1 MKQRRIAA
9 LLVGA
14 AGLGYV
20 LWRASQCRA
29 ELRSP
34 TPHGE
39 RDVVR
44 YARERRTLAVLGTVR
59 SLAQSWALPE
69 SPIADAIDSV
79 AAKAPPWLAPAAF
92 AAPITAIGALLEIPV
107 DFIEG
112 YTTERRY
119 GLTDQQPQAW
129 FLEQMKG
136 VALATALS
144 AILATLGGAVIRR
157 TGKSWPLVGAAFAFP
172 LLALGNIVVPL
183 YILPL
188 FNRFEPIEGEIE
200 ERLRRLAARYGCGD
214 AEILKMNM
222 SAQTT
227 KANAFVIGIGST
239 HRIVIGDTLLENF
252 TPEEIEFVVAHELG
266 HYVAHDT
273 YRLMA
278 AAEAL
283 VAIALLFASML
294 PENRDAESRERPI
307 FLARISARVALAST
321 ALRPFVLKL
330 TRDRERAADR
340 FAVAATGA
348 PGWGI
353 AAFER
358 LAEQNLAE
366 PESPRW
372 FELLFASHPSLR
384 ERIDTLHRVAE
395 GSAKHEH

>member
-1 MKQRRIAA
+1 MKQRRLAA

-20 LWRASQCRA
+20 LWRARQGRA
-29 ELRSP
+29 ELLSP
-34 TPHGE
+34 TPPGE
-39 RDVVR
+39 RDVAR
-44 YARERRTLAVLGTVR
+44 YASERRALAVVGTLR
-59 SLAQSWALPE
+59 ALAQSWALPE
-69 SPIADAIDSV
+69 SPLADLLDRIAT
-79 AAKAPPWLAPAAF
+79 KAPPWLAPAVF
-92 AAPITAIGALLEIPV
+92 AAPTTAVGALLEIPV
-107 DFIEG
+107 DYIEG

-119 GLTDQQPQAW
+119 GLTDQLPKAW
-129 FLEQMKG
+129 LAEQLKG

-144 AILATLGGAVIRR
+144 AILATIGGAVIRR
-157 TGKSWPLVGAAFAFP
+157 TGRSWPLVGAALAFP

-188 FNRFEPIEGEIE
+188 FNRFEPVEGAIEQ
-200 ERLRRLAARYGCGD
+200 RLRSLATRYGCGN

-252 TPEEIEFVVAHELG
+252 TPDEIEFVVAHELG
-266 HYVAHDT
+266 HYVEHDT
-273 YRLMA
+273 YRLMT

-283 VAIALLFASML
+283 VTFALLFAAML
-294 PENRDAESRERPI
+294 PENRESALRERPI
-307 FLARISARVALAST
+307 FLARISARVALASA

-348 PGWGI
+348 PAWGI

-358 LAEQNLAE
+358 LAAQNLAE
-366 PESPRW
+366 SESPRW
-372 FELLFASHPSLR
+372 YEILFASHPSLR
-384 ERIDTLHRVAE
+384 ERIDTLHRAAE
-395 GSAKHEH
+395 ESAAP

>member
-1 MKQRRIAA
+1 MKNRRTYA

-14 AGLGYV
+14 AGLSYV
-20 LWRASQCRA
+20 AWRAWQSYM
-29 ELRSP
+29 ELSEPSP
-34 TPHGE
+34 QGE
-39 RDVVR
+39 RDVLR
-44 YARERRTLAVLGTVR
+44 YAQERRRLAVLGTLR
-59 SLAQSWALPE
+59 SLTQAWALPE
-69 SPIADAIDSV
+69 SPVAEVFDAL
-79 AAKAPPWLAPAAF
+79 AARAPAWLAPAAF
-92 AAPITAIGALLEIPV
+92 AAPITAVSALLELPV

-112 YTTERRY
+112 YVTERRY
-119 GLTDQQPQAW
+119 GLTEQRPQAW
-129 FLEQMKG
+129 LGEQIKG

-144 AILATLGGAVIRR
+144 AILATIGGAVIRR
-157 TGKSWPLVGAAFAFP
+157 VPRGWPLVGAAISLP

-183 YILPL
+183 YVMPL
-188 FNRFEPIEGEIE
+188 FNRFEPIDGEIE
-200 ERLRRLAARYGCGD
+200 QRLRALAERYGCGN

-239 HRIVIGDTLLENF
+239 HRIVIGDTLLDNF

-283 VAIALLFASML
+283 VTASLLFAATL
-294 PENRDAESRERPI
+294 PENRDTAMRERPR
-307 FLARISARVALAST
+307 FLAQISARVALAST
-321 ALRPFVLKL
+321 LLRPLVLKL

-348 PGWGI
+348 PAWGV

-366 PESPRW
+366 TESPRW
-372 FELLFASHPSLR
+372 YEILFASHPSLR
-384 ERIDTLHRVAE
+384 ERIAALRGAAE
-395 GSAKHEH
+395 ERARS

>member
-1 MKQRRIAA
+1 MKQRRLAA

-20 LWRASQCRA
+20 LWRAAQSRN

-34 TPHGE
+34 TPRGE

-44 YARERRTLAVLGTVR
+44 YARERRTLAVVGTLR

-69 SPIADAIDSV
+69 SPIADLLDRF

-92 AAPITAIGALLEIPV
+92 AAPITAIGAILELPV

-112 YTTERRY
+112 YATERRY
-119 GLTDQQPQAW
+119 GLTEQSPQAW
-129 FLEQMKG
+129 LTEQVKG
-136 VALATALS
+136 VALATTLS
-144 AILATLGGAVIRR
+144 AILATIGGAVIRR
-157 TGKSWPLVGAAFAFP
+157 TGRSWPLVGAALAFP

-183 YILPL
+183 YVLPL
-188 FNRFEPIEGEIE
+188 FNRFEPIEGAIE
-200 ERLRRLAARYGCGD
+200 QRLRRLATRYGCGD

-227 KANAFVIGIGST
+227 KANAFVIGIGGT

-266 HYVAHDT
+266 HYVEHDT

-283 VAIALLFASML
+283 VAIALFFAASL
-294 PENRDAESRERPI
+294 PENREVASRERPI
-307 FLARISARVALAST
+307 FLARISARVALASA
-321 ALRPFVLKL
+321 ALRPLVLKL

-348 PGWGI
+348 PAWGV

-358 LAEQNLAE
+358 LAAQNLAE

-372 FELLFASHPSLR
+372 FEILFASHPSLR
-384 ERIDTLHRVAE
+384 ERIDTLRHAVE
-395 GSAKHEH
+395 ESAAT

>member
-1 MKQRRIAA
+1 MKQRRLTA
-9 LLVGA
+9 LLVG
-14 AGLGYV
+14 GLSLGYV
-20 LWRASQCRA
+20 AWRTWQSVA
-29 ELRSP
+29 ELRTPSP
-34 TPHGE
+34 QGE

-44 YARERRTLAVLGTVR
+44 YARERRTLAVLGTLR

-69 SPIADAIDSV
+69 SSIADALDRV
-79 AAKAPPWLAPAAF
+79 AAKAPAWLAPAAF
-92 AAPITAIGALLEIPV
+92 AAPITAVGALLELPV

-112 YTTERRY
+112 YVTERRY
-119 GLTDQQPQAW
+119 GLTNQQPQDW
-129 FLEQMKG
+129 LGDQLKG

-144 AILATLGGAVIRR
+144 AILATIGGAVIRR
-157 TGKSWPLVGAAFAFP
+157 VPRGWPLVGAAISLP
-172 LLALGNIVVPL
+172 LLALGNIIVPL
-183 YILPL
+183 YVLPL
-188 FNRFEPIEGEIE
+188 FNRFEPVEGEIE
-200 ERLRRLAARYGCGD
+200 QRLRTLAQRYGCGD

-239 HRIVIGDTLLENF
+239 HRIVIGDTLLDRF

-283 VAIALLFASML
+283 VTASLLFAATL
-294 PENRDAESRERPI
+294 PENRDTTMRERPR
-307 FLARISARVALAST
+307 FLAQISARVALAST
-321 ALRPFVLKL
+321 LLRPLVLAL

-340 FAVAATGA
+340 FAIAATGA
-348 PGWGI
+348 PAWGV

-366 PESPRW
+366 AESPRW
-372 FELLFASHPSLR
+372 YEILFASHPSLR
-384 ERIDTLHRVAE
+384 ERIDALRRAAE
-395 GSAKHEH
+395 GSAER